1 MALDSKLPSPED
13 VRMKGF
19 RRRADVDAVRR
30 LLDGATGRL
39 ATDEIP
45 VTSCAGRVLAEG
57 IIAPVDV
64 PGFRR
69 AAMDGY
75 AIIAEESFGAAGG
88 NPQSLRIAG
97 ESLPGRP
104 MGRALKRG
112 QAVRIMTGAPV
123 PGGAD
128 AVIPAEETREGDGEV
143 ELLAPV
149 TPGKNIGGP
158 GEDVRR
164 GSRVMEAGRRLRPQD
179 AGLLASVGVS
189 PVPVVRLPR
198 VDILVTGDELL
209 PPGTRPSGTLIVDS
223 NSVMLAALV
232 GRDGGLPATGV
243 AVRDTTD
250 AVRAAL
256 LATAGDVVLVSGGS
270 SVGKEDHAPRLL
282 AEIGRL
288 AVHGLAMRPAS
299 PTGIGFL
306 PPSSARDKLPEDT
319 SLPGGKAGLER
330 PVFLL
335 PGNPVSCLCA
345 YDFFAGPVI
354 RKLGGLL
361 TGWPYR
367 WEELP
372 LARKIIS
379 MIGRVDYCRV
389 RIVEGRVEPL
399 AVSGASILSSTV
411 RADGFVVIPGDA
423 EGYAEK
429 ETVRVYLY
437 DASASDLP

>member
-1 MALDSKLPSPED
+1 MALSDKLPPPQD

-30 LLDGATGRL
+30 LLDGAVSCLT
-39 ATDEIP
+39 AEEVT

-57 IIAPVDV
+57 IAAPVDV
-64 PGFRR
+64 PGFSR

-88 NPQSLRIAG
+88 SPLPLKIIG

-104 MGRALKRG
+104 YAGQLKRG

-123 PGGAD
+123 PEGAD
-128 AVIPAEETREGDGEV
+128 AVIPAEETREADGIV
-143 ELLAPV
+143 KLLAPM
-149 TPGKNIGGP
+149 TPAKNVGFR
-158 GEDVRR
+158 GEDVRC
-164 GSRVMEAGRRLRPQD
+164 GSRVLEPGRWLRPQD
-179 AGLLASVGVS
+179 AGLLASLGLS
-189 PVPVVRLPR
+189 TVPVIRRPC

-209 PPGTRPSGTLIVDS
+209 PPGTRPSGSSIVDS
-223 NSVMLAALV
+223 NSVMLAGLV
-232 GRDGGLPATGV
+232 RRDGGLPATG
-243 AVRDTTD
+243 AVIRDTAD

-256 LATAGDVVLVSGGS
+256 LTTRGDVVLVSGGS
-270 SVGKEDHAPRLL
+270 SVGKEDHAPRVV

-306 PPSSARDKLPEDT
+306 PAPSAHGGPPEI
-319 SLPGGKAGLER
+319 KR
-330 PVFLL
+330 PVLLL

-354 RKLGGLL
+354 RGLGGLPPD
-361 TGWPYR
+361 WPYR

-372 LARKIIS
+372 LARKIVS

-423 EGYAEK
+423 EGCAEK
-429 ETVRVYLY
+429 EIVRVYLY
-437 DASASDLP
+437 DGPVWDPS